1 MEVRD
6 EATGARSVQQ
16 EDHSVAGP
24 AQATAVATSSAIAAD
39 MIEVDILDSLQCA
52 ICLELLHKPCVNTC
66 GHAFCFW
73 CFHHAM
79 NGLSKSHCPLCR
91 AEFKHFSAVCL
102 PLHSY
107 ITAKYPSQAAARDA
121 QTMEQEHNEFHA
133 ESPSL
138 PIAPLSVTAQTFA
151 CAGCGALAA
160 PPAVLTC
167 GHVVCARVG
176 ERWHRCPVQ
185 GCVGRDPADGTL
197 AVCTLMESIIEAQF
211 SPDYQ
216 QALRRPER
224 CAALLQAADEEPSQS
239 QTAAAD
245 DGEEEEDPT
254 SMIGSQVKLH
264 SLSSAAG
271 LELNGQLGAIE
282 GYDPVAGRFE
292 VILSSSSRRVRVRP
306 TNVQRQG
313 GGSSE
318 TYTHFGRGCDG
329 CGVFPIVGRCYRC
342 QDCSEAIGYDLC
354 GRCFDI
360 GFHRRPAAVEGGGRF
375 NQAHLPEH
383 RMTEVKQEETVLHTL
398 QRQHPELTPDQIIA
412 LLEHA
417 QR

>member
-1 MEVRD
+1 MEARD
-6 EATGARSVQQ
+6 EAAGARTVQQ
-16 EDHSVAGP
+16 EVQRVTSQP
-24 AQATAVATSSAIAAD
+24 ARAEASLETD
-39 MIEVDILDSLQCA
+39 DLQCA

-107 ITAKYPSQAAARDA
+107 ITATFPVPAAARDA
-121 QTMEQEHNEFHA
+121 QTKEQEKDEFHA

-138 PIAPLSVTAQTFA
+138 PTASTCVTAQTFA

-185 GCVGRDPADGTL
+185 GCVGGAPVDGTL
-197 AVCTLMESIIEAQF
+197 AVCTLVESIIEVQF
-211 SPDYQ
+211 RQAYQ
-216 QALRRPER
+216 QALSRPER
-224 CAALLQAADEEPSQS
+224 CVAVLQAAKEESLQAG
-239 QTAAAD
+239 TEATGD
-245 DGEEEEDPT
+245 GDGETDPT
-254 SMIGSQVKLH
+254 SMIGSQVNLH

-271 LELNGQLGAIE
+271 QELNGQTGTIE
-282 GYDPVAGRFE
+282 RYDDVAGRFE
-292 VILSSSSRRVRVRP
+292 VILSSSLRRVRVRP
-306 TNVQRQG
+306 TNVQRQP

-360 GFHRRPAAVEGGGRF
+360 GFHKRPAGGGKCPGGGSGRF

-383 RMTEVKQEETVLHTL
+383 RMAEVEQEETILHTL

-412 LLEHA
+412 LLEQA